1 MNRPLG
7 TSGLP
12 PEPVVAGR
20 TDPIAEHVRAA
31 LDARLRTLLEHEPG
45 ARSGEEPEQ
54 LHQMRVSV
62 RRMRSVLKSAAPFL
76 DQRWSEPLRA
86 ELGWLGRE
94 LGEVRDLDVLVDRLR
109 GETADFEA
117 AQRKSAAQLIRPLEL
132 EHQAARKS
140 LVVALDGERHRA
152 LISALVEAVHRPLP
166 ASGVEH
172 CGPRELRALVAKQY
186 RRLRRSVDEAGPDPT
201 DAELHALRILG
212 KRLRYTAELAE
223 PVLGKPMRRLLNAAK
238 RFQDVLGEH
247 QDACVAERRVLDLLA
262 AHGPAP
268 DPAIAFV
275 AGRLVE
281 RERSRRLAH
290 RERWHESWRELRG
303 TAAKV

>member
-45 ARSGEEPEQ
+45 ARGGEEPEQ
-54 LHQMRVSV
+54 LHQVRVSV

-76 DQRWSEPLRA
+76 DQHWSEPLRA
-86 ELGWLGRE
+86 ELGWFGRE
-94 LGEVRDLDVLVDRLR
+94 LGEVRDLDVLVGRLR
-109 GETADFEA
+109 GEAADFEA
-117 AQRKSAAQLIRPLEL
+117 AQRESAARLIGPLEL
-132 EHQAARKS
+132 EHRAARES

-152 LISALVEAVHRPLP
+152 LINALVEAVHRPLP

-186 RRLRRSVDEAGPDPT
+186 RRLRRTVDEIGTDPT
-201 DAELHALRILG
+201 NAELHALRILG

-223 PVLGKPMRRLLNAAK
+223 PVLGKPMRQLLSAAK

-247 QDACVAERRVLDLLA
+247 QDACVAERRVLELLA
-262 AHGPAP
+262 ARGPGP

-290 RERWHESWRELRG
+290 REQWHESWRELRG